1 MADAVSA
8 PNAFDPP
15 PTASDRGVMRE
26 TVESKAGRGAGEGE
40 RIGEGPPSNRGGP
53 MRSERESRL
62 NGTVNRHFPTFS
74 NFFKIVVASDFDLG
88 YSKSRAEAH
97 T

>member
-40 RIGEGPPSNRGGP
+40 RIGEGPVPLPIAADPCDRSGNLAP
-53 MRSERESRL
+53 MVL
-62 NGTVNRHFPTFS
+62 
-74 NFFKIVVASDFDLG
+74 
-88 YSKSRAEAH
+88 
-97 T
+97 